1 MHDLPVSIIRSKLY
15 PPPTAPDTVK
25 RERLLSLAATVA
37 HSPLTL
43 VSAPAG
49 YGKSTLV
56 SQWLELLGCRSAWL
70 SLDAA
75 DSDFIQFLS
84 YVVAAL
90 SGAYPGCCAE
100 TAQYL
105 QSAALPGPNELAG
118 VFCNDIEELEEPI
131 ALVLDDY
138 YQISS
143 SEIDDFLDTVLKHP
157 PQNLHLII
165 ITRRD
170 PTLSVSALRA
180 RGKLCEVR
188 MQQLEFREDETRA
201 FIRVLLDDPI
211 TDDDIKLLH
220 ERTEGWPAALRL
232 ARLASGRKGLTTS
245 LVDQLPHDSH
255 AVRTYLIQEV
265 LANQTVEI
273 REYLLRTSFLD
284 RFCPKLCEAI
294 MPEGSA
300 DISGKD
306 FVNHIKKANLFSIA
320 LDASDDW
327 FRFHHLFQTMLQDQ
341 AHTDLGDQAIRDVH
355 VRASAWFEEH
365 EFVSEAIQHALSADR
380 ADKAAGVIARHRNNI
395 MNRERW
401 PQLRIWLGL
410 LPPQI
415 IESRPDLQ
423 LLSARIYRT
432 TGQNTK
438 LVEALDNAEALLAT
452 GVEYEHKNELLGSLA
467 SMRCFQLYMQSDG
480 EGAARVARRALD
492 LLSKDDLAERGFAM
506 LMLAVGLQMTGDSK
520 GAKSAVY
527 SAMTDRATQGEF
539 GATLMTRL
547 LMTLCYIHWMD
558 ADLKHLGLAAKE
570 TENLCLQSELWEV
583 LSGAVHFKAA
593 VHYDQNELS
602 AVEADLQDTLEK
614 KAIFNTEFRALNLII
629 SALTHDALENSDE
642 AGRIAESLHELAVR
656 THNSYLIGLSEALA
670 AELAVRQGRTA
681 EALKWADQYDPE
693 PFVPMYA
700 FFSPTMCL
708 AKILVLDD
716 GAASHK
722 RAQALLPRLE
732 DYLAGIHN
740 KRFLIETI
748 ALRAM
753 LSDKTGDAVLALEQL
768 GRAVSLAQPGGFI
781 RLFVDLGSELVPLLN
796 RLELKGE
803 KLQYVGRILAVFQSE
818 GSQADPSQTGT
829 RVGVTINDIA
839 GLPESLSPR
848 EKEVLALLVERLT
861 NKEIGEKLFIST
873 ATVKRHAHSIYE
885 KLNVK
890 GRHEAVTKAV
900 GLGLISNGIPL
911 PDAH

>member
-15 PPPTAPDTVK
+15 PPPMAADTVK
-25 RERLLSLAATVA
+25 RERLLSLAQSAA
-37 HSPLTL
+37 RSPLTL

-56 SQWLELLGCRSAWL
+56 SQWLEPLGCRSAWL

-75 DSDFIQFLS
+75 DSDLTQFLS

-90 SGAYPGCCAE
+90 HGAAPGCCAD
-100 TAQYL
+100 TAENL
-105 QSAALPGPNELAG
+105 QSAALPGTNELAG
-118 VFCNDIEELEEPI
+118 IFCNDLEALEEPV

-138 YQISS
+138 HHLSS

-157 PQNLHLII
+157 PQNLHLIM

-188 MQQLEFREDETRA
+188 MQQLEFREDETHA

-211 TDDDIKLLH
+211 TDDDIKMLH

-284 RFCPKLCEAI
+284 RFCPELCEAI
-294 MPEGSA
+294 MPEDSA
-300 DISGKD
+300 GISGED
-306 FVNHIKKANLFSIA
+306 FVNHINGANLFSIA
-320 LDASDDW
+320 LDASGNW
-327 FRFHHLFQTMLQDQ
+327 FRFHHLFQAMLQDH
-341 AHTDLGDQAIRDVH
+341 AHTGLDDQAIRDIH

-365 EFVSEAIQHALSADR
+365 EFVSESIRHALSADR
-380 ADKAAGVIARHRNNI
+380 ADKAAGVINRHRNNI

-401 PQLRIWLGL
+401 PQLLTWLGL

-415 IESRPDLQ
+415 VESRPELQ
-423 LLSARIYRT
+423 LLYARIYRT
-432 TGQNTK
+432 TGQDVK
-438 LVEALDNAEALLAT
+438 LVEALDIAEALLGS

-467 SMRCFQLYMQSDG
+467 SVRCFQRYMQSDG
-480 EGAARVARRALD
+480 EGAVRVARRALD

-506 LMLAVGLQMTGDSK
+506 LILTLGMQMTGDIK
-520 GAKSAVY
+520 GAKSVVY
-527 SAMTDRATQGEF
+527 SAMTDKSTQGEF
-539 GATLMTRL
+539 GATFMTRL
-547 LMTLCYIHWMD
+547 FNTLCFFHWID
-558 ADLKHLGLAAKE
+558 ADLKNLYLAA
-570 TENLCLQSELWEV
+570 TDSTNLGTQSELWEV
-583 LSGAVHFKAA
+583 VSGAVHFQAA
-593 VHYDQNELS
+593 AHYHQNELS
-602 AVEADLQDTLEK
+602 AVEGDLQDFLQR
-614 KAIFNTEFRALNLII
+614 KAIANTEFYSLNLII
-629 SALTHDALENSDE
+629 SALAHDALGHSDE
-642 AGRIAESLHELAVR
+642 VAKNVKSLHEIAFG
-656 THNSYLIGLSEALA
+656 THNPSLIGLSDALA
-670 AELAVRQGRTA
+670 AELAIRHGRKS

-693 PFVPMYA
+693 PLVPMYA
-700 FFSPTMCL
+700 FFAPTMCL

-722 RAQALLPRLE
+722 RAQALLPKLE
-732 DYLAGIHN
+732 DYLSGIHN
-740 KRFLIETI
+740 KRFLIETL
-748 ALRAM
+748 ALRAL
-753 LSDKTGDAVLALEQL
+753 LSGKTGDAVLAVEQL
-768 GRAVSLAQPGGFI
+768 ARAVSLAQPGGFI
-781 RLFVDLGSELVPLLN
+781 RLFVDLGSGLVPLLN

-803 KLQYVGRILAVFQSE
+803 KLQYVGRILAAFQSE
-818 GSQADPSQTGT
+818 GGQADASQTGT
-829 RVGVTINDIA
+829 RVAVSINDIA

-861 NKEIGEKLFIST
+861 NKEIGAQLFIST

-900 GLGLISNGIPL
+900 GLGLIS
-911 PDAH
+911 D

>member
-1 MHDLPVSIIRSKLY
+1 M
-15 PPPTAPDTVK
+15 
-25 RERLLSLAATVA
+25 
-37 HSPLTL
+37 
-43 VSAPAG
+43 SAPAG

-75 DSDFIQFLS
+75 DSDLTQFLS

-90 SGAYPGCCAE
+90 HGAAPGCCAD
-100 TAQYL
+100 TAENL

-118 VFCNDIEELEEPI
+118 IFCNDIEALEEPI

-138 YQISS
+138 HQTSS

-157 PQNLHLII
+157 PQNLRLIM

-170 PTLSVSALRA
+170 PTLSVSTLRA

-201 FIRVLLDDPI
+201 FIRAHLDDPI
-211 TDDDIKLLH
+211 TDYDIKMLH

-232 ARLASGRKGLTTS
+232 ASLASSKGGSTTS
-245 LVDQLPHDSH
+245 VVDQLPTDSH

-265 LANQTVEI
+265 LANQTTDV
-273 REYLLRTSFLD
+273 REYMLRTSFLD
-284 RFCPKLCEAI
+284 RFNPELCEAI
-294 MPEGSA
+294 MPDDSA
-300 DISGKD
+300 GISGKD
-306 FVNHIKKANLFSIA
+306 FVNHISQANLFSIA
-320 LDASDDW
+320 LDASDYW
-327 FRFHHLFQTMLQDQ
+327 LRFHHLFQAMLQDR
-341 AHTDLGDQAIRDVH
+341 ALTDLGDAAIRDVH

-365 EFVSEAIQHALSADR
+365 EFVSEAIRHALRADR

-401 PQLRIWLGL
+401 PQLRTWLGL
-410 LPPQI
+410 LPQQI
-415 IESRPDLQ
+415 VVSRPELQ
-423 LLSARIYRT
+423 LLYARIYRT
-432 TGQNTK
+432 TGQDAK
-438 LVEALDNAEALLAT
+438 LVEALDNAEALLDT
-452 GVEYEHKNELLGSLA
+452 GVEYDHKNELRGSLA

-492 LLSKDDLAERGFAM
+492 LLSKDDLAERGFAT
-506 LMLAVGLQMTGDSK
+506 LMLTLGMQMTGDVK
-520 GAKSAVY
+520 GAKSVVY
-527 SAMTDRATQGEF
+527 SAMTDKSTQGEF
-539 GATLMTRL
+539 GATFMTRL
-547 LMTLCYIHWMD
+547 LNTLCFFHWMD
-558 ADLKHLGLAAKE
+558 ADLKSLYLAA
-570 TENLCLQSELWEV
+570 TDSTNLGTQSELWEIV
-583 LSGAVHFKAA
+583 SGAVHFQAA
-593 VHYDQNELS
+593 AHYHQNKLS
-602 AVEADLQDTLEK
+602 AVEGDLQDFLQR
-614 KAIFNTEFRALNLII
+614 KAIANTEFYSQNLII
-629 SALTHDALENSDE
+629 SALARDALDKSDE
-642 AGRIAESLHELAVR
+642 VVKNVKSLHEVAFG
-656 THNSYLIGLSEALA
+656 THNPYLIGLSDALA
-670 AELAVRQGRTA
+670 AELAIRQGRKS

-693 PFVPMYA
+693 PLVPMYA

-740 KRFLIETI
+740 KRFLIETL
-748 ALRAM
+748 ALRAL
-753 LSDKTGDAVLALEQL
+753 LSDKTGDAVLAVEQL

-781 RLFVDLGSELVPLLN
+781 RLFVDLGSGLVPLLN

-803 KLQYVGRILAVFQSE
+803 KLQYVGRILAAFQSE
-818 GSQADPSQTGT
+818 GGQTDPSRTGT
-829 RVGVTINDIA
+829 RAGVSINDVA

-900 GLGLISNGIPL
+900 GLGLISN
-911 PDAH
+911 HNR

>member
-1 MHDLPVSIIRSKLY
+1 M
-15 PPPTAPDTVK
+15 
-25 RERLLSLAATVA
+25 RERLLSLAQSVVRN
-37 HSPLTL
+37 PLTL

-56 SQWLELLGCRSAWL
+56 SQWLEPLGCRSAWL

-75 DSDFIQFLS
+75 DSDLTQFLS

-90 SGAYPGCCAE
+90 HGAVPGCCAD
-100 TAQYL
+100 TAQNL

-118 VFCNDIEELEEPI
+118 VFCNDIEANEEPV

-138 YQISS
+138 HHLSS
-143 SEIDDFLDTVLKHP
+143 SEIDDFLNTVLKHP
-157 PQNLHLII
+157 PQNLHLIV

-170 PTLSVSALRA
+170 PTLSISALRA

-188 MQQLEFREDETRA
+188 MQQLEFREDETRE
-201 FIRVLLDDPI
+201 FIHAHLDDPI
-211 TDDDIKLLH
+211 TDDDIKMLH

-232 ARLASGRKGLTTS
+232 ARLASARRGSTTS
-245 LVDQLPHDSH
+245 IVDQLPNDSH
-255 AVRTYLIQEV
+255 AVRTYLVQEV
-265 LANQTVEI
+265 LANQTTEI
-273 REYLLRTSFLD
+273 REYLLRTSSLD
-284 RFCPKLCEAI
+284 RFCPELCEAI

-300 DISGKD
+300 GISGKD
-306 FVNHIKKANLFSIA
+306 FVNHISQGNLFSIA
-320 LDASDDW
+320 LDASNDW
-327 FRFHHLFQTMLQDQ
+327 FRFHHLFQAMLQDQ
-341 AHTDLGDQAIRDVH
+341 ALTDLGDEAIRDIHVH
-355 VRASAWFEEH
+355 ASAWFEEH
-365 EFVSEAIQHALSADR
+365 EFVSEAIRHALSADR
-380 ADKAAGVIARHRNNI
+380 DDKAAAVIARHRHKI
-395 MNRERW
+395 MNQERW

-415 IESRPDLQ
+415 VTSRPELQ

-432 TGQNTK
+432 TGQNEE
-438 LVEALDNAEALLAT
+438 LVEALDNAEALLNS

-467 SMRCFQLYMQSDG
+467 SMRCFQLYVQSDG
-480 EGAARVARRALD
+480 EGAALAARRALN
-492 LLSKDDLAERGFAM
+492 LLSPDDLAERGFTM
-506 LMLAVGLQMTGDSK
+506 IIFAVALQMTGDVK

-527 SAMTDRATQGEF
+527 SAMTDSSTQGEF

-547 LMTLCYIHWMD
+547 LNALCFVHWID
-558 ADLKHLGLAAKE
+558 ADLKHLNLAA
-570 TENLCLQSELWEV
+570 TESANLGVQSELWEV

-593 VHYDQNELS
+593 VHYHRNELS
-602 AVEADLQDTLEK
+602 AVEDDVQFQVRKMAV
-614 KAIFNTEFRALNLII
+614 ANTEFHAQNLII
-629 SALTHDALENSDE
+629 AALAHDALDNSDE
-642 AGRIAESLHELAVR
+642 VVQNVKALHQLAFG
-656 THNSYLIGLSEALA
+656 THNPYLIGLSQALA
-670 AELAVRQGRTA
+670 AELAIRQGRMA

-700 FFSPTMCL
+700 FFAPTMCL

-716 GAASHK
+716 SAASRK
-722 RAQALLPRLE
+722 RAQALLPQLE

-740 KRFLIETI
+740 KRFLIETL
-748 ALRAM
+748 ALRAL
-753 LSDKTGDAVLALEQL
+753 LSDKTGDAILAVEQL

-781 RLFVDLGSELVPLLN
+781 RLFVDLGSKLVPLLN

-803 KLQYVGRILAVFQSE
+803 KLQYVGHILAAFQSE
-818 GSQADPSQTGT
+818 GSQSDPSQTGT
-829 RVGVTINDIA
+829 RVEVSINDIA

-885 KLNVK
+885 KLNVI

-900 GLGLISNGIPL
+900 GLGLISESK
-911 PDAH
+911 AVRF